1 MTRPPLLLL
10 PVLLLSLALAGCGE
24 KPEPAASGS
33 HGGPPEK
40 FRVVLDYFPNA
51 DHAGLYAAQ
60 EYFAQAGLDVE
71 ILPPPDPSAP
81 LKLLQAGRADLVVS
95 YEPEVLLARD
105 KGANLVS
112 VAALAQKPLT
122 SIISLDKDF
131 RSVHDLS
138 GARVGT
144 AGISYQSAY
153 LKTISRRARATGVRE
168 VNVGFNFTPAMLAGR
183 VDATLGAFWN
193 YEAVD
198 LRRRG
203 KSPTVLRMDEVGV
216 PTYNEL
222 VFVARREDLD
232 AAGASR
238 LRRFLL
244 AVARGHER
252 LREDPAAGLDP
263 LLEANNDLDRGL
275 QEAVVRETLP
285 VFFPEDPKRPWG
297 WQDRDAWRAY
307 GEWMDDNGLVKQ
319 PPEAE
324 NAVTNEFLPG
334 EGIEPGDAGLE

>member
-1 MTRPPLLLL
+1 MKRLPLL
-10 PVLLLSLALAGCGE
+10 PLALALAVVAPAGCGE
-24 KPEPAASGS
+24 KSEPPASGA
-33 HGGPPEK
+33 GGGEPEK
-40 FRVVLDYFPNA
+40 FRVILDYFPNA
-51 DHAGLYAAQ
+51 DHAGIYAATDL
-60 EYFAQAGLDVE
+60 FAAAGLDVE
-71 ILPPPDPSAP
+71 IVTPPDPSAP
-81 LKLLQAGRADLVVS
+81 LKLLQAGKADLVVS

-122 SIISLDKDF
+122 SIISLSKDV
-131 RSVHDLS
+131 RSVRDLA
-138 GARVGT
+138 GATVGT

-153 LKTISRRARATGVRE
+153 LKTIAESEGLTGVRE
-168 VNVGFNFTPAMLAGR
+168 VNVGFNFTPAMIAGK

-203 KSPTVLRMDEVGV
+203 RSPTVLRMDQLGV

-232 AAGASR
+232 RDGASR
-238 LRRFLL
+238 VRRFLL
-244 AVARGHER
+244 AVTRGHER
-252 LREDPAAGLDP
+252 LREDAAAGIEP
-263 LLEANNDLDRGL
+263 LLQANNDLDRGL

-285 VFFPEDPKRPWG
+285 VFFPADAARPWG
-297 WQDRDAWRAY
+297 WQDRAAWQAY
-307 GEWMDDNGLVKQ
+307 GEWMYENELVTQ

-324 NAVTNEFLPG
+324 NALTNEFLPG